1 MKKMLLIAAFV
12 AAASTSVQT
21 ASAQTKERKQPTM
34 AQLKRAKMA
43 KEKME
48 VAITVPTTMSSFR
61 WDGGN
66 WLARTNSQITYNE
79 TAQLTSLSH
88 DLLNSDGEKTGA
100 SQNFFE
106 YDENG
111 NVTAFELKIQNKT
124 EEWQNLLRI
133 EFTYDDVVT
142 DFCTRCKT
150 MLWNSEKQEYVEE
163 PIPMSLDSYLLEEI
177 MPEAYTA
184 TNCQAFYYDIER
196 DEQGRVTSL
205 KKFMLN
211 TDRSIISEEDEDEE
225 EEPTPTYRQVG
236 GLSVSYADDGSAT
249 IDFASYNLMVKSP
262 AKNKIHRKLYVGDEE
277 GFELIEHLNVK
288 EWESFDGQLLVDD
301 PYHDLFEGGNRIKS
315 AEYAWRDTDPATIT
329 ATYGDDDSY
338 NAVIDF
344 GDGYKWIC
352 KLDITDDNGSCVY
365 TEIDSDET
373 DVDTETGKYWY
384 DQDETKISFDEYGTR
399 ANMTYRYTD
408 EEYNSGEPKMYDS
421 WGYSYEPT
429 YDEDGN
435 MTEIIMNEVD
445 YNYDDETD
453 TYDDPDIYPQYK
465 ETFGDFEEI
474 VFEVDKINNMEKA
487 AANGNTP
494 KYNLAGQR
502 VNDSYRGIV
511 IQNGKKYL
519 KK

>member
-1 MKKMLLIAAFV
+1 MLLIAAFV

-48 VAITVPTTMSSFR
+48 VAITVPTTMSSFK

-66 WLARTNSQITYNE
+66 WVARINSQITYDE
-79 TAQLTSLSH
+79 TALPTSTTNEVF
-88 DLLNSDGEKTGA
+88 NSDGEKTGEL
-100 SQNFFE
+100 QLLLE
-106 YDENG
+106 YDDND
-111 NVTAFELKIQNKT
+111 NVTALELKSQNTT
-124 EEWQNLLRI
+124 EEWQNIYRV

-150 MLWNSEKQEYVEE
+150 MVWDSEKQEYAEGSFK
-163 PIPMSLDSYLLEEI
+163 MSLNSYLLEEI
-177 MPEAYTA
+177 IPAAYTA
-184 TNCQAFYYDIER
+184 NNGQAFYYDIER

-205 KKFMLN
+205 KKFKLN
-211 TDRSIISEEDEDEE
+211 TVKSIIGEEDEDEE
-225 EEPTPTYRQVG
+225 EEPTPSYRQFG

-249 IDFASYNLMVKSP
+249 IDFASSAHMVASP
-262 AKNKIHRKLYVGDEE
+262 AKNKMHRKLYVGDEE
-277 GFELIEHLNVK
+277 GYELYEHLNVK
-288 EWESFDGQLLVDD
+288 EWESFDGQLLVDN
-301 PYHDLFEGGNRIKS
+301 PYYDLFEGENRIKS
-315 AEYAWRDTDPATIT
+315 AEYAWGDGVTDPATIT

-338 NAVIDF
+338 NAEIDF
-344 GDGYKWIC
+344 GDGYKEIY

-373 DVDTETGKYWY
+373 DVDTEGKYWY
-384 DQDETKISFDEYGTR
+384 YQNETKISFDEYGTMT
-399 ANMTYRYTD
+399 NMTYRYPVGG
-408 EEYNSGEPKMYDS
+408 YNSGDPKMYDGG
-421 WGYSYEPT
+421 GYSYEPT

-435 MTEIIMNEVD
+435 MTEIIMNGVG
-445 YNYDDETD
+445 YNYDDETE

-465 ETFGDFEEI
+465 ETYGDFEDI

-487 AANGNTP
+487 AANGNAP

>member
-48 VAITVPTTMSSFR
+48 VAITVPTTMSSFK
-61 WDGGN
+61 WDGEN
-66 WLARTNSQITYNE
+66 WVTRINSQITYDE
-79 TAQLTSLSH
+79 TALPTSITN
-88 DLLNSDGEKTGA
+88 DVLNSDGEKKGVL
-100 SQNFFE
+100 QLLLE
-106 YDENG
+106 YDDND
-111 NVTAFELKIQNKT
+111 NVTALELKNQNTT
-124 EEWQNLLRI
+124 EEWQNIYRV

-150 MLWNSEKQEYVEE
+150 MVWDSEKQEYAEGSFK
-163 PIPMSLDSYLLEEI
+163 MSLKSYLLEEI
-177 MPEAYTA
+177 MPEVYTA
-184 TNCQAFYYDIER
+184 NNGQAFYYDIER

-205 KKFMLN
+205 KKFKLN
-211 TDRSIISEEDEDEE
+211 TVKSLISEEGEE
-225 EEPTPTYRQVG
+225 LTPSYRQVG

-249 IDFASYNLMVKSP
+249 IDYASSDLMPKSP
-262 AKNKIHRKLYVGDEE
+262 AKNKMHRKMYVGDEE
-277 GFELIEHLNVK
+277 EFELYEHLNVK
-288 EWESFDGQLLVDD
+288 EWKSFDGQLLVDD
-301 PYHDLFEGGNRIKS
+301 PYYDLFEGENRIKS
-315 AEYAWRDTDPATIT
+315 AEYVWGGGDPATIT

-338 NAVIDF
+338 NAEIDF
-344 GDGYKWIC
+344 GDGYKEIY

-373 DVDTETGKYWY
+373 DVDTGTGKYWNY
-384 DQDETKISFDEYGTR
+384 QYETKISFDEYGTMT
-399 ANMTYRYTD
+399 NMTYRYPVGG
-408 EEYNSGEPKMYDS
+408 YNSGDPKMYDGG
-421 WGYSYEPT
+421 GYSYEPT

-445 YNYDDETD
+445 YGYDFDTD
-453 TYDDPDIYPQYK
+453 TYNDPSIYPQYK
-465 ETFGDFEEI
+465 ETYGDFEEI

-487 AANGNTP
+487 AANGNAP